1 MDNLQKSLTELIDE
15 TLAEIEALKKS
26 ERYSAHEIDLADDK
40 ANGSMDAKGIAK
52 AEEDK
57 EDKAHE
63 EAESEEEEKAEHAK
77 KSDDE
82 DEDDEDDEDEEAE
95 MKKAEEA
102 CAKALKKYEMCKAEA
117 EHKKKML
124 AMKKGEWAK
133 KADEDKK
140 DEDKKDE
147 EKDLKKSIDARV
159 APIESK
165 LSEVLSAV
173 KKLSETPVPARG
185 VSYRDV
191 KPLAKSIEVETLTKS
206 QVLSEMI
213 NLKKS
218 GKEVL
223 SEDVIQVEDGSAD
236 HLTMARKYG
245 IKA

>member
-40 ANGSMDAKGIAK
+40 ANGSMDAKAIAK
-52 AEEDK
+52 ADEDEEK
-57 EDKAHE
+57 K
-63 EAESEEEEKAEHAK
+63 EEEKEESDEAK

-82 DEDDEDDEDEEAE
+82 DEDDEEDEDEDEEAE

-102 CAKALKKYEMCKAEA
+102 CAKALKKYEMAKAEV

-124 AMKKGEWAK
+124 AMKKGEW
-133 KADEDKK
+133 DKK
-140 DEDKKDE
+140 EDDKKEDDKDE

-173 KKLSETPVPARG
+173 KKLSDTPVPARG
-185 VSYRDV
+185 ASYRDV
-191 KPLAKSIEVETLTKS
+191 KPLAKSIEVETLSKA

>member
-26 ERYSAHEIDLADDK
+26 ERYSAHEIDLAADDK
-40 ANGSMDAKGIAK
+40 ANGSMDAKAIAK
-52 AEEDK
+52 G
-57 EDKAHE
+57 EDKADQE
-63 EAESEEEEKAEHAK
+63 DEDAESEDEVE
-77 KSDDE
+77 E
-82 DEDDEDDEDEEAE
+82 DEDD
-95 MKKAEEA
+95 MKKAEDD
-102 CAKALKKYEMCKAEA
+102 CAKADEEAAKAMKKYEMCKAEA

-124 AMKKGEWAK
+124 AMKKGESAK
-133 KADEDKK
+133 KSDDK
-140 DEDKKDE
+140 DEDDKEDKE

-173 KKLSETPVPARG
+173 KRLSETPVPARG
-185 VSYRDV
+185 VSF
-191 KPLAKSIEVETLTKS
+191 KGIAPLAKSNEVEPLSKS
-206 QVLSEMI
+206 FVLNELV

-218 GKEVL
+218 GKDVL

-236 HLTMARKYG
+236 HMSMARKYG

>member
-40 ANGSMDAKGIAK
+40 ANGSMDTKSIAK
-52 AEEDK
+52 ADEDEDK
-57 EDKAHE
+57 E
-63 EAESEEEEKAEHAK
+63 EEKEESDEAK

-82 DEDDEDDEDEEAE
+82 DEDDEEDEDEEAE

-102 CAKALKKYEMCKAEA
+102 CAKALKKYEMAKADA

-124 AMKKGEWAK
+124 AMKKGEWDK
-133 KADEDKK
+133 KEDKK
-140 DEDKKDE
+140 EDDKDED
-147 EKDLKKSIDARV
+147 KDLKKSIDARV

-173 KKLSETPVPARG
+173 KKLSDTPVPARG
-185 VSYRDV
+185 ASYRDV
-191 KPLAKSIEVETLTKS
+191 KPLAKSIEVETLSKA
-206 QVLSEMI
+206 QVLNEMI
-213 NLKKS
+213 SLKKS

>member
-26 ERYSAHEIDLADDK
+26 ERYSAHEIDLADEK
-40 ANGSMDAKGIAK
+40 ANGSMDAKAVAK
-52 AEEDK
+52 AEEDDEEK
-57 EDKAHE
+57 EDEGKE
-63 EAESEEEEKAEHAK
+63 ESEEAK

-82 DEDDEDDEDEEAE
+82 DEDDEDSEDDEAD

-102 CAKALKKYEMCKAEA
+102 CAKALKKYEMAKAEA

-124 AMKKGEWAK
+124 AMKKGESAK
-133 KADEDKK
+133 KSDDK
-140 DEDKKDE
+140 DEDDKDE

-185 VSYRDV
+185 ASYRDV
-191 KPLAKSIEVETLTKS
+191 KPLAKSIEVETLTKA
-206 QVLSEMI
+206 QVLNELVS
-213 NLKKS
+213 LKKS

>member
-26 ERYSAHEIDLADDK
+26 ERYSAHEIDLADEK
-40 ANGSMDAKGIAK
+40 ANGSMDAKQIAK
-52 AEEDK
+52 AEED
-57 EDKAHE
+57 D
-63 EAESEEEEKAEHAK
+63 EEEKEEKEESDEAK
-77 KSDDE
+77 KSEDE
-82 DEDDEDDEDEEAE
+82 DEDDEEDEDEEAE

-102 CAKALKKYEMCKAEA
+102 CAKALKKYEMAKAEA

-133 KADEDKK
+133 KADEDK
-140 DEDKKDE
+140 EDKKDE
-147 EKDLKKSIDARV
+147 DEKDLKKSIDARV

-206 QVLSEMI
+206 QVLNEMI